1 VDRKIVY
8 DSAIPLSTDL
18 LYPQKNAMI
27 ALAELGAALLGS
39 TGGVFSGFGV
49 SPTSP
54 PSLEVVVAPGS
65 VYQLQAV
72 DSAAYGDL
80 APDTAHAIL
89 KQGIA
94 LDQTIIPLAAPTTV
108 GQSVNY
114 LIEIGYQDQDTDQT
128 VLPYYNAANPTV
140 TLSGPGGDGAA
151 QATTRKGVAVVQA
164 KAGTAAA
171 TGSQTTPAPDSGFL
185 AAYVVT
191 VVYGQTAITSANIA
205 AAPAAPLLAGLLN
218 AHHGGVPGQAPQINL
233 ATEVQGLLPAANIAP
248 GALAS
253 ALPAPATINV
263 TTAGATLTLTALQ
276 AASPIIRLTGT
287 LSANLTVVFPANV
300 QNQWAVV
307 NGTIG
312 GFTVTCVTAAGGSAG
327 YVVRQGFTYDL
338 YSDGTNMLPDG
349 QPSFNG
355 TVAVASLSPAL
366 QLNEV
371 YWLTS

>member
-1 VDRKIVY
+1 VDRNIVY

-18 LYPQKNAMI
+18 LSPQRNAMI
-27 ALAELGAALLGS
+27 AIGELMGALLGS

-54 PSLEVVVAPGS
+54 ASLEVVVAPGT
-65 VYQLQAV
+65 VMQLEAV
-72 DSAAYGDL
+72 DSTAYGDL
-80 APDTAHAIL
+80 APDTAHSIL

-94 LDQTIIPLAAPTTV
+94 LDQTMIPLAAPTTV
-108 GQSVNY
+108 GQSVAY

-151 QATTRKGVAVVQA
+151 QATRRKGVAVVQA
-164 KAGTAAA
+164 KAGAAAA
-171 TGSQTTPAPDSGFL
+171 TGSQVPPAADSGFL

-191 VVYGQTAITSANIA
+191 IAYGQTTITSANIA
-205 AAPAAPLLAGLLN
+205 PAPALPLLAGLLN
-218 AHHGGVPGQAPQINL
+218 SHHGGVPGQAPQINL

-248 GALAS
+248 GALAA

-263 TTAGATLTLTALQ
+263 TTAGASLVLTALQ

-287 LSANLTVVFPANV
+287 LSANLTVVFPAGV

-312 GFTVTCVTAAGGSAG
+312 GYTVTCVTAAGGSTG
-327 YVVRQGFTYDL
+327 YQVRQGFTYDL

-349 QPSFNG
+349 QPSFYG
-355 TVAVASLSPAL
+355 TASVPTL
-366 QLNEV
+366 QLNEI
-371 YWLTS
+371 YLLTN